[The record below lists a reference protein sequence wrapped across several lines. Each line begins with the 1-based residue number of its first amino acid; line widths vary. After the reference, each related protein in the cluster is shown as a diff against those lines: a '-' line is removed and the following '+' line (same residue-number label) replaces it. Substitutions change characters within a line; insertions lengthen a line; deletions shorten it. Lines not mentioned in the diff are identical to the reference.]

1 MIYWEI
7 TLRDHLLLPIT
18 PDSSGDTTYAR
29 AEQDE
34 SRIPR
39 ATDGDGDTAQRR
51 RSDVSIFGSGD
62 VWCSCK
68 RGLCCGIIGLRGFSG
83 AAKID
88 SRVVFL
94 S

>member
-34 SRIPR
+34 LI
-39 ATDGDGDTAQRR
+39 
-51 RSDVSIFGSGD
+51 
-62 VWCSCK
+62 
-68 RGLCCGIIGLRGFSG
+68 SG
-83 AAKID
+83 AGFHVKQTEMARHLASLENTIY
-88 SRVVFL
+88 RVVFRFGF
-94 S
+94 